1 MVGRE
6 GWLVV
11 AEEEEMA
18 TEKARGYSGGHW
30 KKEKRG
36 GILEGFK
43 EVYYCVTQSAL
54 FLFFSLKKKK
64 VVDMNCLAS
73 FFILW

>member
-36 GILEGFK
+36 EFWKGLRKF
-43 EVYYCVTQSAL
+43 TTAL
-54 FLFFSLKKKK
+54 HSPPYFSSSL
-64 VVDMNCLAS
+64 
-73 FFILW
+73 